1 MSLTDDWKAGKLED
15 GLYYIRL
22 EDDKTPIAELET
34 WCRYDEVE
42 ERYKMAQEFF
52 GYPKNIISEVLSPVP
67 SYDHFVGLNKK
78 AKKFEKEYA
87 KALQYN
93 DNLSAVITGHELEED
108 YPLRHDKTAYEL
120 QVELNRLREENA
132 KMFNLLEMVARGI
145 TLYCDTEDV
154 IKITSDVKKFCIAKH
169 ESEGK

>member
-1 MSLTDDWKAGKLED
+1 MTTKYFLDEEKIVAGHFDNGQIEHYTK
-15 GLYYIRL
+15 GLGSRL
-22 EDDKTPIAELET
+22 EAIIYLWAYNNFFTCTADVAKDNGRPMYRELARTFSKLLCVKEPYENIVQKDLHNIDDI
-34 WCRYDEVE
+34 
-42 ERYKMAQEFF
+42 Q
-52 GYPKNIISEVLSPVP
+52 
-67 SYDHFVGLNKK
+67 
-78 AKKFEKEYA
+78 
-87 KALQYN
+87 
-93 DNLSAVITGHELEED
+93 

-169 ESEGK
+169 GSEGK

>member
-34 WCRYDEVE
+34 WCRYDDEVE

-67 SYDHFVGLNKK
+67 SYDHFFDLNKK

-108 YPLRHDKTAYEL
+108 YLRQLLKECKIFF
-120 QVELNRLREENA
+120 EEENP
-132 KMFNLLEMVARGI
+132 KDFTVLSERMEELL
-145 TLYCDTEDV
+145 T
-154 IKITSDVKKFCIAKH
+154 KINEVLK
-169 ESEGK
+169 